1 MYTNVRAQAADLLE
15 EAGDYVKTVYQLVSI
30 KLNRKTVM
38 IISGLFADVAVMLA
52 GVICLLF
59 LSIAA
64 AFMIGRYVQ
73 DTAAGFLWVGAF
85 YFVLFLFLVLLKKPV
100 ILPYL
105 RNLIT
110 NRMNEK
116 KDKSI

>member
-30 KLNRKTVM
+30 KLSRKTVV
-38 IISGLFADVAVMLA
+38 IISGLIADFAVMVA
-52 GVICLLF
+52 AVICLLF

-64 AFMIGRYVQ
+64 AFLIGKYVQ
-73 DTAAGFLWVGAF
+73 DTAQGFLWVGAF
-85 YFVLFLFLVLLKKPV
+85 YFVLFLFLLLLKKRV

-105 RNLIT
+105 RNFIT
-110 NRMNEK
+110 SRMNEK